1 MNFEELEIKGLFLI
15 TPDVFGDERGFFM
28 ETYNKKVFMDN
39 GIEID
44 FIQDNHSRSGKNVL
58 RGLHWQ
64 KPPFA
69 QDKLV
74 WVVRGAVLDIAVDM
88 RKSSPTFGKHVTVE
102 LNEENKHRFLV
113 PKGFAHGFITLS
125 DIVDFQYKV
134 SNLYSRECERGII
147 WNDPDLA
154 INYDLDSYVMSEK
167 DLLLPKLKDIP
178 LDDLFD

>member
-28 ETYNKKVFMDN
+28 ETYNKKVFSDN
-39 GIEID
+39 HIDID
-44 FIQDNHSRSGKNVL
+44 FIQDNHSRSVKNVL

-74 WVVRGAVLDIAVDM
+74 WVVNGKVIDIAVDI
-88 RKSSPTFGKHVTVE
+88 RRSSPTFGKHVTVE
-102 LNEENKHRFLV
+102 LSDENKKRFLV